1 MSFPIKDL
9 AMESKRI
16 VFVGVGGQGN
26 LLSTRLLGE
35 ACLAAGIP
43 VMASEIH
50 GMAQRG
56 GIVESALVMGD
67 AASPIVSKGE
77 ADILVGFEPL
87 ETLRAIHKCNKDTV
101 VITNIHPLPPFT
113 VAIGQGAYPD
123 IKRILDLVRAHVC
136 SLITVDGDKLAARA
150 GNPLSLNMVMLG
162 ALIGSRLIPVDEG
175 LLKETISKTTKQAFL
190 ESNLKA
196 FDLGIAA
203 STSFS
208 R

>member
-1 MSFPIKDL
+1 
-9 AMESKRI
+9 METKRI

-26 LLSTRLLGE
+26 LLATRLLGE

-43 VMASEIH
+43 AVLSEIH

-56 GIVESALVMGD
+56 GIVESAVVMGG
-67 AASPIVSKGE
+67 ATSPIVSNGE

-87 ETLRAIHKCNKDTV
+87 ETLRALNKCNRNSV
-101 VITNIHPLPPFT
+101 VVVNVHPLPPFT

-123 IKRILDLVRAHVC
+123 IDKTLEIIRNSVSSVIAL
-136 SLITVDGDKLAARA
+136 DGDEMAAQA

-162 ALIGSRLIPVDEG
+162 ALIGSSILP
-175 LLKETISKTTKQAFL
+175 LKEELVKDTIAKSTKQAFL

-196 FDLGIAA
+196 FDLGVAA
-203 STSFS
+203 AAAG
-208 R
+208 

>member
-1 MSFPIKDL
+1 
-9 AMESKRI
+9 MESKRI

-26 LLSTRLLGE
+26 LLATRLLGE
-35 ACLAAGIP
+35 ACLGGGIP
-43 VMASEIH
+43 VVASEIH

-56 GIVESALVMGD
+56 GIVESAVVMGG

-77 ADILVGFEPL
+77 ADILIGFEPL
-87 ETLRAIHKCNKDTV
+87 ETLRAINKCNTHTV
-101 VITNIHPLPPFT
+101 VITNIHLLPPFT
-113 VAIGQGAYPD
+113 VAIGQGAYPH
-123 IKRILDLVRAHVC
+123 IERILDLVRAHVC
-136 SLITVDGDKLAARA
+136 SLITVDGNKLAARA

-162 ALIGSRLIPVDEG
+162 ALIGSRLIPVNEG